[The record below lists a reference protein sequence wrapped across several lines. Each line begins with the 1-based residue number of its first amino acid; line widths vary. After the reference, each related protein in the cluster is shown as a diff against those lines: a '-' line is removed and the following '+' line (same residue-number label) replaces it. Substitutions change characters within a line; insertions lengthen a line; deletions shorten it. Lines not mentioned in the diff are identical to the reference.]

1 MQVDPQPSPS
11 PLAPAKFRDPE
22 RTAGGEPR
30 AKVALDRLRTLWLNT
45 GTLCNLT
52 CANCYIESSPRN
64 DRLVYLTAAE
74 VRAYLE
80 EIEREGLGTEEIG
93 ITGGEPFMNPDLVEI
108 LGDCLARGYRVLLLT
123 NAMKPMMKRAEAFAA
138 LRPLA
143 GDRLVVRV
151 SLDHYGPAVHEAER
165 GPRTWAPALAGLRW
179 LVEQGFRVDVA
190 GRFLSGESEAQL
202 RAGFA
207 RLFAEQGLPLDAR
220 DPARLVLFP
229 EMDETAEVPEITEAC
244 WGILGKSPAEVMC
257 ASSRMVVKRK
267 GAAAP
272 VVMPC
277 TLLPYDAR
285 FELGASLAEGA
296 GPVPLNHP
304 HCARFCVLGGASCS
318 AR

>member
-1 MQVDPQPSPS
+1 MQADPQPTRP
-11 PLAPAKFRDPE
+11 PLAPEKFRDPE
-22 RTAGGEPR
+22 RTAKGEPR
-30 AKVALDRLRTLWLNT
+30 AKVALQRLRTLWLNT

-64 DRLVYLTAAE
+64 DRLVYISAAE
-74 VRAYLE
+74 VRAYLD
-80 EIEREGLGTEEIG
+80 EIAREGLDTEEIG
-93 ITGGEPFMNPDLVEI
+93 ITGGEPFMNPALLEI
-108 LGDCLARGYRVLLLT
+108 LGDCLARGFRVLLLT

-138 LRPLA
+138 LQPAA

-179 LVEQGFRVDVA
+179 LVARGFRVDVA

-207 RLFAEQGLPLDAR
+207 RLFAEQGLPLDAQ
-220 DPARLVLFP
+220 DPAQLVLFP
-229 EMDETAEVPEITEAC
+229 EMDASAEVPEITEAC
-244 WGILGKSPAEVMC
+244 WGILGKSPDEVMC

-267 GAAAP
+267 GAAEP
-272 VVMPC
+272 VVLPC

-285 FELGASLAEGA
+285 FDLGASLAESA

>member
-1 MQVDPQPSPS
+1 MQADPQPTPP
-11 PLAPAKFRDPE
+11 PLAPEKFGDPE
-22 RTAGGEPR
+22 RTAKGEPR
-30 AKVALDRLRTLWLNT
+30 AKVALERLRTLWLNT

-108 LGDCLARGYRVLLLT
+108 LGDCLARGHRVLLLT

-143 GDRLVVRV
+143 GERLVVRV

-165 GPRTWAPALAGLRW
+165 GPRTWVPALAGLRW
-179 LVEQGFRVDVA
+179 LVEKGFRVDVA

-220 DPARLVLFP
+220 DPAQLVLFP

-267 GAAAP
+267 GAAGP
-272 VVMPC
+272 VVVPC

-285 FELGASLAEGA
+285 FDLGASLAESA